1 MNKDRPRKILE
12 NPGGFTLIELSM
24 VIFLIGMIVSLVL
37 PQIRDAAL
45 SDTLKNTAMVLTS
58 TVEEIRYQAVKDN
71 VEGFLKFDFEE
82 KKFWADL
89 PWITDEERNV
99 AETLSFSLPSDIRV
113 MDISFKD
120 GSVYTSEEVSITF
133 SGEGYITP
141 AIIHL
146 ASEDGRRF
154 SFILR
159 PFLGDASVIE
169 EYIEIDDA
177 EM

>member
-1 MNKDRPRKILE
+1 MNKERARKTLK
-12 NPGGFTLIELSM
+12 NPGGFTLIELST
-24 VIFLIGMIVSLVL
+24 VIFLIGLIVSLVL

-71 VEGFLKFDFEE
+71 CECLLKFNFEK

-89 PWITDEERNV
+89 PWLTDEERNV
-99 AETLSFSLPSDIRV
+99 ADTFSFSLPSDIRV
-113 MDISFKD
+113 MDICFKD
-120 GSVYTSEEVSITF
+120 GSIYTSDEVSIAFTR
-133 SGEGYITP
+133 EGYITP

-154 SFILR
+154 SFIIR

-169 EYIEIDDA
+169 EYVEIDDA

>member
-1 MNKDRPRKILE
+1 MNKDRARKTLKNRE
-12 NPGGFTLIELSM
+12 GFTLIELSM
-24 VIFLIGMIVSLVL
+24 VIFLIGLIVSLVL

-58 TVEEIRYQAVKDN
+58 TVNEIRYQAVKDN
-71 VEGFLKFDFEE
+71 RECLLKFNFET
-82 KKFWADL
+82 KVFWADL
-89 PWITDEERNV
+89 PWFTEEDRNV
-99 AETLSFSLPSDIRV
+99 TESLSFSLPSDVEV

-120 GSVYTSEEVSITF
+120 GSTYTSEEVSITF
-133 SGEGYITP
+133 SREGYITP
-141 AIIHL
+141 AVIHL
-146 ASEDGRRF
+146 ASKDGRRF